1 MMMHRST
8 TGSRTA
14 KRVLVSLAASACLI
28 VGSPFVGV
36 SSAATGGVHK
46 PVSATFGDCKNNNSG
61 KHNGYDCPWLNGA
74 SSSGELLIPIRQQ
87 RIDEFGEP
95 AAELSH
101 AATPSRDP

>member
-36 SSAATGGVHK
+36 SSAATGGAHK

-61 KHNGYDCPWLNGA
+61 KHNGYDCPSAPVTTTVDTPTTVVTPPPVVNDPA
-74 SSSGELLIPIRQQ
+74 PI
-87 RIDEFGEP
+87 IIV
-95 AAELSH
+95 S
-101 AATPSRDP
+101 

>member
-36 SSAATGGVHK
+36 SSAASGPGAHK
-46 PVSATFGDCKNNNSG
+46 PVSASFGDCKNNNNG
-61 KHNGYDCPWLNGA
+61 KHNGYDCPVPTVVPPVTNNDG
-74 SSSGELLIPIRQQ
+74 GTVVTPDPGPIYV
-87 RIDEFGEP
+87 
-95 AAELSH
+95 L
-101 AATPSRDP
+101 